1 MSRAHRV
8 QPPGTAV
15 AVLLWLRAA
24 AAAPPLECRSQDPSH
39 PVARSVD
46 REHLRLMQQDFEG
59 LPAALLLQ
67 LGAAVAAALLG
78 GLQADVSGT
87 FRPIRLADAPK

>member
-1 MSRAHRV
+1 M
-8 QPPGTAV
+8 
-15 AVLLWLRAA
+15 
-24 AAAPPLECRSQDPSH
+24 
-39 PVARSVD
+39 
-46 REHLRLMQQDFEG
+46 RLMQQDFEG